1 MPRSA
6 RHSSLETRTARTRLP
21 PRRTPYF
28 VKIAKGL
35 RLGYYRGAVS
45 GSWVASLYRGALG
58 YETKALGAADDT
70 TDADSATVF
79 DFWQA
84 QDEAKKWAER
94 QRLIVAGVVHKGPY
108 KVADAIRDY
117 LVEIAAEKKPEA
129 VQGAK
134 YVFDAWVLPSLG
146 SIEVESLTTDQL
158 IRWRNKIATAPKRV
172 RTKKTAT
179 EPATRATPDDDDARR
194 ARKATTNRILAMLK
208 AALNRAFYADRAPS
222 DSAWRKIKPFKR
234 VDEAVVRYL
243 SIPEIRRLV
252 NACSEDFRK
261 LVEAALYTGC
271 RYAEL
276 TRLRFEDYNEDSGT
290 LSVRLSK
297 GKVRHV
303 VLTDE
308 GKTAF
313 RLWTADLRSAQQ
325 IFLRSDGKS
334 WGTSHQRRPLDEAS
348 NRADIAPA
356 VNFHILRHTHASY
369 LAMAGVP
376 MAVIARQLGHADT
389 RMTEKHYA
397 HLAPNYVAQTI
408 RENFPFLGIA
418 NPPQVIQLSTRRG

>member
-1 MPRSA
+1 
-6 RHSSLETRTARTRLP
+6 LP
-21 PRRTPYF
+21 IRRTPYF
-28 VKIAKGL
+28 AKIAKGL

-84 QDEAKKWAER
+84 QEKAKEWAER
-94 QRLIVAGVVHKGPY
+94 QRLIAAGIVHKGPY
-108 KVADAIRDY
+108 TVADAIRDY

-129 VQGAK
+129 VKGAK
-134 YVFDAWVLPSLG
+134 YVFDAWVLPALG
-146 SIEVESLTTDQL
+146 SIEVENLTTDQL

-172 RTKKTAT
+172 RTKKRAA
-179 EPATRATPDDDDARR
+179 EHATRETPDDDDARR
-194 ARKATTNRILAMLK
+194 ARKATANRILAMLK
-208 AALNRAFYADRAPS
+208 AALNRAFYADRVPL

-243 SIPEIRRLV
+243 SIPDIRRLV
-252 NACSEDFRK
+252 NACPEDFRC

-297 GKVRHV
+297 GKIRHV

-313 RLWTADLRSAQQ
+313 RLWTAGLRPSER
-325 IFLRSDGKS
+325 IFLRSDGKAHLINDVPS
-334 WGTSHQRRPLDEAS
+334 KRPATERR
-348 NRADIAPA
+348 
-356 VNFHILRHTHASY
+356 LRH
-369 LAMAGVP
+369 
-376 MAVIARQLGHADT
+376 R
-389 RMTEKHYA
+389 
-397 HLAPNYVAQTI
+397 
-408 RENFPFLGIA
+408 
-418 NPPQVIQLSTRRG
+418 